1 MAMTTEAEL
10 CKAVLKQF
18 ADMVSEQVINSM
30 PPDTKFQPKMTL
42 APFIEAHKA
51 VYGSRV
57 EGDV

>member
-1 MAMTTEAEL
+1 MTTEVEL
-10 CKAVLKQF
+10 YKAALKRF

-51 VYGSRV
+51 VYGV
-57 EGDV
+57 HAEGDV